1 MTETVSAGVVET
13 ADSDAVAPAAN
24 GWDPRVLS

>member
-1 MTETVSAGVVET
+1 TLERPSQVL
-13 ADSDAVAPAAN
+13 DPL